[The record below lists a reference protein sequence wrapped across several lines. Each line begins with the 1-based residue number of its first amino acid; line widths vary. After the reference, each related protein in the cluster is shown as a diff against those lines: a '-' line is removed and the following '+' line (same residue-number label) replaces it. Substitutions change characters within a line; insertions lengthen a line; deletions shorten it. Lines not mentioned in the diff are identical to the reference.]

1 MDDLR
6 HELLTG
12 IRAVQKMGLF
22 ELNTGHL
29 AARIPGR
36 DAYLVPRHLHGE
48 HGVGGFGELGPGDLV
63 EVDLATGS
71 WSEGQEPP
79 DEVYLHTE
87 IFRARADVVAI
98 VHCHPEAP
106 VALSV
111 ADVPVVA
118 VHHHG
123 ALFAPAVTI
132 YPEHH
137 QIDSPARGRALADAL
152 GNDWAIV
159 MRAHGAIAVG
169 GDIREAV
176 AVMFTLDQCARRQ
189 LQASQAGTPR
199 PIEVPVG
206 PRPRLSTNTIRNTW
220 FWFAANEP

>member
-1 MDDLR
+1 MSAL
-6 HELLTG
+6 
-12 IRAVQKMGLF
+12 AAA
-22 ELNTGHL
+22 GHI

-48 HGVGGFGELGPGDLV
+48 QSLGGFDALGPEDLL
-63 EVDLATGS
+63 EVDLVTGM
-71 WSEGQEPP
+71 WPEGQEPP
-79 DEVYLHTE
+79 DEVHLHTE
-87 IFRARADVVAI
+87 IFRARAEVGAI

-123 ALFAPAVTI
+123 ALFAPAVSI

-137 QIDSPARGRALADAL
+137 QINSPERGRALAEAI
-152 GNDWAIV
+152 GKDWAIV
-159 MRAHGAIAVG
+159 MRAHGATAVG

-189 LQASQAGTPR
+189 LLASQAGTPR
-199 PIEVPVG
+199 PISVPSG
-206 PRPRLSTNTIRNTW
+206 ARPRLSANTIRNIW
-220 FWFAANEP
+220 FWFAASQA